1 MDLHWTGRGHSQP
14 QNSTTILMAELSFTK
29 EELEEIDRIRAKFP
43 TDKAATL
50 QVLWVAQ
57 RKYGH
62 VKPEV
67 QALVADT
74 LDLPRSH
81 VHGVA
86 SFYTQYYKEEMG
98 KFVLDVCTC
107 LSCQLCGGYDI
118 LHHIEDKLGIKA
130 GETTGDGMFSV
141 QEVECLGACGYAPM
155 VQITNGVY
163 ANNLTEEKVDQLL
176 ENLRQGK
183 MPEFESMVMRQNE
196 KRKKAL
202 SE

>member
-1 MDLHWTGRGHSQP
+1 
-14 QNSTTILMAELSFTK
+14 MAEQKLKFTDK
-29 EELEEIDRIRAKFP
+29 ELEEIDQIRAKFP

-50 QVLWVAQ
+50 RVLWVAQ

-62 VKPEV
+62 VEPDV

-74 LDLPRSH
+74 LDLPESH

-107 LSCQLCGGYDI
+107 LSCQLCGGYEI

-130 GETTGDGMFSV
+130 GETTDDGLFSV

-155 VQITNGVY
+155 VQVTNGVY
-163 ANNLTEEKVDQLL
+163 ANNLTTEKVDKLL
-176 ENLRQGK
+176 NSLREGN
-183 MPEFESMVMRQNE
+183 MPAFEPMVMRQNE
-196 KRKKAL
+196 KRQKMYD
-202 SE
+202 